1 VTNFHLTWPPAR
13 AAALIEAWQGWAPL
27 VPDEL
32 AASLKVT
39 AAGEVD
45 QPASVDVYGALLGT
59 GSDAT
64 GLLDEL
70 VVRAGADP
78 VLAWVRQLSFAERRR
93 FWADLPVEEAGVGHG
108 SHPASAQ
115 HPYLVA
121 KSEFFTR
128 PLRAAAA
135 AALVENFV
143 QGRPAGESRELDFM
157 PWGGAFNRVPPAAT
171 ALSTAMRA
179 SSSSTRPWSTPKP
192 RPLQHKPRIGGD
204 PLLGAGAPVGIGPG
218 VPQLPRS
225 GPGGLG
231 VRLLQEQLGP
241 PGADQ
246 SPLRPSRSLPL
257 PPVAPCRIMPAAVTH
272 PTCSIYQRLG

>member
-1 VTNFHLTWPPAR
+1 M
-13 AAALIEAWQGWAPL
+13 GPL
-27 VPDEL
+27 APDEL

-39 AAGEVD
+39 VAGEVD

-78 VLAWVRQLSFAERRR
+78 VVAWVGQLSFAETRR
-93 FWADLPVEEAGVGHG
+93 FWADLPVGEAGAGHRP
-108 SHPASAQ
+108 HPASAQ

-128 PLRAAAA
+128 PLPAAAA

-143 QGRPAGESRELDFM
+143 QGRRAGESRELDFM
-157 PWGGAFNRVPPAAT
+157 PWAAPTTACPPPPPP
-171 ALSTAMRA
+171 LSTAMRA

-192 RPLQHKPRIGGD
+192 RPRQHKPRIGG
-204 PLLGAGAPVGIGPG
+204 
-218 VPQLPRS
+218 
-225 GPGGLG
+225 
-231 VRLLQEQLGP
+231 
-241 PGADQ
+241 
-246 SPLRPSRSLPL
+246 
-257 PPVAPCRIMPAAVTH
+257 
-272 PTCSIYQRLG
+272 